1 MRKGVE
7 LSAPHSIST
16 SQPSQ
21 KPAGRNGN
29 SQACQLP
36 LEICRTDRPCI
47 QTTLVDRYERDTGDN
62 SSRPHQAAY
71 TPTSSPLWAAG
82 PSPWVTCQVFANISF
97 KPKVLPGFPQTQL
110 SPSFP
115 DFFLLDYGI
124 CKSPLVLLP
133 PNQAPDLFPALV
145 SRHLLFLEVN

>member
-1 MRKGVE
+1 MRETLGTT
-7 LSAPHSIST
+7 PQGPT
-16 SQPSQ
+16 RQPTL
-21 KPAGRNGN
+21 R
-29 SQACQLP
+29 QAVAL
-36 LEICRTDRPCI
+36 L
-47 QTTLVDRYERDTGDN
+47 
-62 SSRPHQAAY
+62 
-71 TPTSSPLWAAG
+71 AAG

-97 KPKVLPGFPQTQL
+97 KPKVLPGFPQAQL

-133 PNQAPDLFPALV
+133 PNQAPDLFPAALV